1 MKPFVPTKRQSSILK
16 MLREDGFV
24 ATDAMVSYFNVTP
37 QTIRRDLN
45 ELSAKGM
52 ITRFHGGAGHPR
64 DGGDRPYED
73 RLVTHVEAKQ
83 KIAEVVAKIIPNNV
97 SLFLNTGTTIEAV
110 ARELLGHKNLTIVTN
125 NINVAQ
131 TLGRNESFN
140 IMLAGGQLRNADGG
154 IIGPQAIEFIDKFHM
169 DYGVIGINSI
179 DDEGGLWDYGQVEIR
194 LSQATMKNSDKTIL
208 VADTAKFGKKA
219 LCRMGHVEDVDVVVT
234 DALPAPH
241 FNTLFE
247 NHDVAVHHRIHH
259 DAVEQGES

>member
-1 MKPFVPTKRQSSILK
+1 MKPFVPTKRQSLILK

-24 ATDAMVSYFNVTP
+24 ATDAMVSHFNVTP

-64 DGGDRPYED
+64 TGGDRPYED

-83 KIAEVVAKIIPNNV
+83 KIAKIVAGLIPNNS

-110 ARELLGHKNLTIVTN
+110 ARELLQHENLVVVTN

-131 TLGRNESFN
+131 TLGQNDSFE

-169 DYGVIGINSI
+169 DFGVIGVNSI
-179 DDEGGLWDYGQVEIR
+179 DDEGGLWDFGQVEIR
-194 LSQATMKNSDKTIL
+194 LSQATIKNSNKTIL
-208 VADTAKFGKKA
+208 VADGAKFGKKA
-219 LCRMGHVEDVDVVVT
+219 LCRMGHIDNVDIVATDKAPAAHFHTLFNNHDVDVHCEI
-234 DALPAPH
+234 DQA
-241 FNTLFE
+241 
-247 NHDVAVHHRIHH
+247 
-259 DAVEQGES
+259 